1 VAAFVS
7 LTAVAGDGAR
17 SAPLGPFR
25 EVANHGASADSARDN
40 AARVFIAP
48 DASGAVSADAS
59 ACGAHWAPC
68 TDLTVALAAAAASG
82 ATFTEAAP
90 AEIVF
95 LPGEHASAGNC
106 GVELGA
112 AMPVRVSGLVGS
124 RPGDARV
131 RSSPNGTLREP
142 DVPAPFASIECG
154 SAPNAGGLVAKPP
167 HAVRIRALEIKNAT
181 RATGGGLFASG
192 AGVNV
197 EVTDTVFRACS
208 AGGAGGGVAALDGA
222 AIALADSAALD
233 CAGGADGTGNEVRG
247 GGVYVAGA
255 DTVASLRNFSAI
267 GCSLPEENGKGGGV
281 NVDGG
286 ASLTVDGLLV
296 ADCVSFF
303 AGGVFVGT
311 GCAPAIANAVVR
323 DNAATYGAGI
333 GAFAHSAATLRES
346 AVFGNVAAE
355 WGGGVLAY
363 TQSTLTLTDNTVL
376 YENEAQLGGGA
387 HAYVDSTL
395 VVADGARIERNAA
408 SVSGGGAFLN
418 AGADARFEGENTAVE
433 NNVARDIDGGGGIA
447 VLAGASA
454 VFRNGAALRANR
466 AERGGGGG
474 ATCAGADASLAFRG
488 DAVVSENVAATR
500 GGGVLA
506 SRGCV
511 VEIEGSPFRSGTRH
525 LLDPSSSPGT
535 PSRWTRSGAAPA
547 CSAAAPWR
555 LSQTSTPKPTP
566 PKRRRFPPAAPRRP
580 PRSAPRAAR
589 FETTRRLTGAP
600 SSSRRATR

>member
-1 VAAFVS
+1 M
-7 LTAVAGDGAR
+7 
-17 SAPLGPFR
+17 
-25 EVANHGASADSARDN
+25 
-40 AARVFIAP
+40 FIAP
-48 DASGAVSADAS
+48 DASDAVSADAS

-68 TDLTVALAAAAASG
+68 ADLTVALAAAVASG

-90 AEIVF
+90 AEVVF

-124 RPGDARV
+124 RPRARV

-142 DVPAPFASIECG
+142 TVPAPFASIECG

-222 AIALADSAALD
+222 AVALADSAALD

-346 AVFGNVAAE
+346 SVFGNVAAE

-363 TQSTLTLTDNTVL
+363 TQSTLTLTDDTVL

-418 AGADARFEGENTAVE
+418 AAPTRRLRKTPPWKTTSRGISTAGWYRRPRRRLRGVPE
-433 NNVARDIDGGGGIA
+433 R
-447 VLAGASA
+447 
-454 VFRNGAALRANR
+454 RGAAGQPRRARGRGARR
-466 AERGGGGG
+466 AR
-474 ATCAGADASLAFRG
+474 ARAPASL
-488 DAVVSENVAATR
+488 SAATPSSQKTSPR
-500 GGGVLA
+500 RA
-506 SRGCV
+506 AAACSPPEAAWSRSRVPLPKRICR
-511 VEIEGSPFRSGTRH
+511 PLDF
-525 LLDPSSSPGT
+525 LDPSSSPGT

-555 LSQTSTPKPTP
+555 SSQTSTPKPTP
-566 PKRRRFPPAAPRRP
+566 PKPTPPARRLFLRRRRRP
-580 PRSAPRAAR
+580 PRFAPRAAR
-589 FETTRRLTGAP
+589 FKTTRRRTGRRL
-600 SSSRRATR
+600 RRAER

>member
-1 VAAFVS
+1 
-7 LTAVAGDGAR
+7 
-17 SAPLGPFR
+17 
-25 EVANHGASADSARDN
+25 
-40 AARVFIAP
+40 
-48 DASGAVSADAS
+48 
-59 ACGAHWAPC
+59 
-68 TDLTVALAAAAASG
+68 
-82 ATFTEAAP
+82 
-90 AEIVF
+90 
-95 LPGEHASAGNC
+95 
-106 GVELGA
+106 
-112 AMPVRVSGLVGS
+112 M
-124 RPGDARV
+124 
-131 RSSPNGTLREP
+131 
-142 DVPAPFASIECG
+142 
-154 SAPNAGGLVAKPP
+154 
-167 HAVRIRALEIKNAT
+167 
-181 RATGGGLFASG
+181 
-192 AGVNV
+192 NV

-222 AIALADSAALD
+222 AVALADSAALD

-346 AVFGNVAAE
+346 SVFGNVAAE

-363 TQSTLTLTDNTVL
+363 TQSTLTLTDDTVL

-418 AGADARFEGENTAVE
+418 AGADATFEGENTAVE

-454 VFRNGAALRANR
+454 VFQNGAALRANR

-474 ATCAGADASLAFRG
+474 ATCAGCHLNTSDAAD
-488 DAVVSENVAATR
+488 E
-500 GGGVLA
+500 
-506 SRGCV
+506 
-511 VEIEGSPFRSGTRH
+511 
-525 LLDPSSSPGT
+525 
-535 PSRWTRSGAAPA
+535 
-547 CSAAAPWR
+547 
-555 LSQTSTPKPTP
+555 
-566 PKRRRFPPAAPRRP
+566 
-580 PRSAPRAAR
+580 
-589 FETTRRLTGAP
+589 
-600 SSSRRATR
+600 